1 MLRPR
6 SNEPAEATVN
16 DVSDALVAVVRVI
29 GEDRNLHAWFR
40 HIVALPKN
48 LRVSEIGRLVAEM
61 HANGEDRQTVEA
73 FNTLSDLATRKIVAG
88 VLLERYGVSVFET

>member
-1 MLRPR
+1 VGDEGVEGL
-6 SNEPAEATVN
+6 N
-16 DVSDALVAVVRVI
+16 DVSDGLVALIRVI

-40 HIVALPKN
+40 HLVALPQN

-73 FNTLSDLATRKIVAG
+73 FSTLSDLATCRVVAG
-88 VLLERYGVSVFET
+88 VLLERYGVRVFET

>member
-6 SNEPAEATVN
+6 WNQPAEATLN
-16 DVSDALVAVVRVI
+16 DVSDGLVAVVRVI

-40 HIVALPKN
+40 HIVALPEN

-73 FNTLSDLATRKIVAG
+73 FSTLSDLATCRVVGA
-88 VLLERYGVSVFET
+88 VLLERYGVRVFET